1 MTEISNTC
9 VSRLSE
15 ELTKCTEQLHLA
27 GNMGINLLEDNRKL
41 EEQVKLLQEQY
52 SKLLEVNYIYHV
64 L

>member
-52 SKLLEVNYIYHV
+52 SKLLEVYYIYYV